1 MDTMRAVVLE
11 KPGQLQTIAVASPEK
26 LKPGEA
32 LVRVRRAGICG
43 TDLHAFEGIQPFFNY
58 PRILGHELGVEV
70 VEVGENNLGLAAGDR
85 CALEPYFNCGH
96 CIACRRGKS
105 NCCVNLQVFGVHIDG
120 GMREQVAVPVSKLHR
135 SEELSVDQLALVEP
149 LSIGAHAVRRG
160 SPEYG
165 ETILVIGVGP
175 IGLSVV
181 QFVRQLEV
189 EVVVMDVSERRLDF
203 CWNALQ
209 IEHRIDAKSDPLPQ
223 LQKLLGGDLPTMV
236 FDCTGDRQ
244 SMQNAFKYVGHGG
257 KLIFVGLFLGDVT
270 FNDPDFH
277 RRESSLL
284 SSRNAT
290 GEDFQRVMRGMEAGK
305 IDVKR
310 WITHRVCSANLVDVF
325 PEWLKARSNVLK
337 AVVEW

>member
-1 MDTMRAVVLE
+1 
-11 KPGQLQTIAVASPEK
+11 
-26 LKPGEA
+26 
-32 LVRVRRAGICG
+32 VRRAGICG

-244 SMQNAFKYVGHGG
+244 SMQNAFRYVGHGG